1 VPIAVDTRQAPT
13 FAEHFMAA
21 MGIVV
26 GDRVEE

>member
-26 GDRVEE
+26 GDRAEE